1 VQATFH
7 PHLIGISFSSC
18 NTEDMTFQWMFR
30 WEMWSMTFGMCLQS
44 AWSIQF
50 PIPNFWIDFSHW
62 IGDIEYGNVSA
73 WIQCVS
79 WILLKVDWGADS
91 CEGFWVTASFYHDP
105 FLLQL
110 C

>member
-18 NTEDMTFQWMFR
+18 NTEDMTFQWTFR
-30 WEMWSMTFGMCLQS
+30 REMWSMTFGMCLQS

-50 PIPNFWIDFSHW
+50 PIPNFWIDYYHW

-105 FLLQL
+105 FLLHL